1 MGHNRL
7 GILPKNHRWKHVID
21 LLKKEADLPEIT
33 RASLHAML
41 TNFERIPKDAGF
53 NLVLSN
59 IFGFAA
65 GARSGNFQEFLEESG
80 IRLSHEAG
88 PLDIVCGLQNKIDND
103 LGRQRS
109 RSDPGEI
116 AQNAFVET
124 MLSTSSAAQSAMFD
138 LGRDAAINQIGGA
151 LKGKEF
157 AGFMHAFFTKF
168 TSRYMKYYLSRELS
182 NHVGPGKYFES
193 IDRHR
198 EFNETLG
205 TYISQVVRIADEFT
219 PGWFSKANYEQNLNR
234 ESISRY
240 SYIAFKKIISE
251 FKRGETL
258 DG

>member
-7 GILPKNHRWKHVID
+7 GILPKTHRWKHVIN
-21 LLKKEADLPEIT
+21 LLKSEADLPEIA
-33 RASLHAML
+33 RASLQAML
-41 TNFERIPKDAGF
+41 TNFKRIPDDPGF

-65 GARSGNFQEFLEESG
+65 GARSGDFQKSLEESG
-80 IRLSHEAG
+80 IRISHEAG

-103 LGRQRS
+103 LSQQRS

-116 AQNAFVET
+116 AQNAFIET
-124 MLSTSSAAQSAMFD
+124 MLSTSSVAQPAMFD
-138 LGRDAAINQIGGA
+138 MGRDAAINQISKT

-157 AGFMHAFFTKF
+157 ADFMHTFFAKF

-182 NHVGPGKYFES
+182 NHVGPGKYFDS
-193 IDRHR
+193 IDRHK
-198 EFNETLG
+198 EFNKALG
-205 TYISQVVRIADEFT
+205 TYVSRVVRIADEFT
-219 PGWFSKANYEQNLNR
+219 PGWLGKAIYEQNLNR

-240 SYIAFKKIISE
+240 SYVAFNKIISE